1 MMAIVWLVVG
11 GCGCGLRGGPSVP
24 RVRDG
29 GHAHIRGLGT
39 PRPLFVACPLSIVER
54 GRPGRRL
61 LRRRIAELLCASR
74 DARAASLAV
83 TGVVEGVSVSC

>member
-1 MMAIVWLVVG
+1 LMAIVWLVVV
-11 GCGCGLRGGPSVP
+11 GCGCGLRGGPSGS

-39 PRPLFVACPLSIVER
+39 PRPCSSHVRCLLASAA
-54 GRPGRRL
+54 PGWAL

-74 DARAASLAV
+74 DARAASLAATV
-83 TGVVEGVSVSC
+83 VSVGRG